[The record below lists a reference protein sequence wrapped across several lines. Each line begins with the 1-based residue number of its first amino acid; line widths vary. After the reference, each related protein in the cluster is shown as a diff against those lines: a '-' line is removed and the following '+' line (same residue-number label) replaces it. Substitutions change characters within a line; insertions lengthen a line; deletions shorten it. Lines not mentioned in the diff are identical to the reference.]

1 MSKHEFVNIR
11 LGITL
16 ITSLFALIILSAIL
30 RPGSVTIWQ
39 MLNVSRQA
47 SALGIVVL
55 GQSVVILAGG
65 IDLSVGSVL
74 TLTNILATS
83 LMAGRNEATLSVA
96 MLCLLVGVAIGAIN
110 GWCNQT

>member
-1 MSKHEFVNIR
+1 
-11 LGITL
+11 
-16 ITSLFALIILSAIL
+16 
-30 RPGSVTIWQ
+30 

-47 SALGIVVL
+47 SALGIVVI

-74 TLTNILATS
+74 TLTNILAAS